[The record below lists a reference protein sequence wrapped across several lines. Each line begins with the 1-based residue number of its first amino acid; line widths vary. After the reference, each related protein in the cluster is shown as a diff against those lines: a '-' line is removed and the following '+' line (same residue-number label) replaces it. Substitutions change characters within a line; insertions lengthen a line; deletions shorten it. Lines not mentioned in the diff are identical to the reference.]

1 MVSDAGPAPE
11 SMPVAAPVEET
22 RAPLRDLPTILLAAL
37 GLFGALLAWRVA
49 VAGSTAGDANDAG
62 LDAARSRSAAIVAN
76 EGLIS
81 QAREAWL
88 DYERARRR
96 AEALVT
102 AGQGPTGDEYYK
114 LSAANYFFLRTD
126 YLDRNGLYDADA
138 QRAGLLADAES
149 QQDLDFDTDFN
160 LADDLNDKINGL
172 TLAGFVGAIGLPFL
186 TLAEATRDRRR
197 VFPTFVGAGALIAA
211 VVLAVLSW
219 A

>member
-1 MVSDAGPAPE
+1 MVSEAGAGPE
-11 SMPVAAPVEET
+11 SLPASAATEEPK
-22 RAPLRDLPTILLAAL
+22 APLREFPTILLAAL

-62 LDAARSRSAAIVAN
+62 LDAARARSAAIVAN

-81 QAREAWL
+81 QSREAWL

-96 AEALVT
+96 AEALVA

-114 LSAANYFFLRTD
+114 VSAANYFFLRTD
-126 YLDRNGLYDADA
+126 YLDKNGVYDPDA

-172 TLAGFVGAIGLPFL
+172 TLAGFIAAIGLPFL
-186 TLAEATRDRRR
+186 TVAEATRDRRR
-197 VFPTFVGAGALIAA
+197 VFPTFVGAGTLVAA

>member
-1 MVSDAGPAPE
+1 MVSEAGPAPE
-11 SMPVAAPVEET
+11 GIPVPAPAQEE
-22 RAPLRDLPTILLAAL
+22 RAPLRELPTILLAAL

-49 VAGSTAGDANDAG
+49 VAGSNAGDANDAG
-62 LDAARSRSAAIVAN
+62 LDAARARSAVVVAN

-96 AEALVT
+96 ADAFVG
-102 AGQGPTGDEYYK
+102 AGLGPNGDQYYK
-114 LSAANYFFLRTD
+114 LAAANFFFLRTD
-126 YLDRNGLYDADA
+126 YLDRDGVYDPDA

-172 TLAGFVGAIGLPFL
+172 TLAGFVAAIGLPFL
-186 TLAEATRDRRR
+186 TVAEATRDRRR
-197 VFPTFVGAGALIAA
+197 VFPTFMGGVALVAA